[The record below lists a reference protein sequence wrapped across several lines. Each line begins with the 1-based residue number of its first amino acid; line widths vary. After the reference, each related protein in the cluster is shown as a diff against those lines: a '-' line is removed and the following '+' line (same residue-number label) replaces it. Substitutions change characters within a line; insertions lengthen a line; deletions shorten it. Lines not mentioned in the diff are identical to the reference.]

1 MGSTKMVL
9 MKLFR
14 GRDRD
19 SDIGQLVDTEGAG
32 GVGQISQVAPRRMS
46 SMCETDS

>member
-1 MGSTKMVL
+1 MGSTKTVL
-9 MKLFR
+9 MKLFW

-32 GVGQISQVAPRRMS
+32 GVGRISQVALRGMS
-46 SMCETDS
+46 TMCETDS